1 MDASMSTPLCFVVE
15 GEWGSYFLNKKRI
28 HMTFSDAKLLVKKI
42 LIGIVVTLV
51 PFLILFIGV
60 SLIKNFLR

>member
-1 MDASMSTPLCFVVE
+1 
-15 GEWGSYFLNKKRI
+15 
-28 HMTFSDAKLLVKKI
+28 MTFSDAKLLVKKI